1 MMGGKGGSQTVGYWY
16 SGTFHMGLCRGPV
29 DELIEI
35 RGDDKTMFPS
45 PNANAVV
52 TNGFVFSPPR
62 AQQQPTITASG
73 TYPINAPNLYGG
85 EKQEGGVTGTLT
97 MLMGEATQMPSPAL
111 AGIEGGARPGY
122 RGITSV
128 VFKGRIAAMNP
139 YIKPWA
145 FRLRRHLMGWNT
157 PVWQSSLVRI
167 GSRGFNPAHIIYQ
180 CLTDPE
186 WGAGEDPNAGLDLAS
201 FTAAAQTLY
210 NEGLGLC
217 LRWVMQDSI
226 GAFIRLVQDHI
237 SGVCVVDP
245 TTNKTMLKLLRGDYD
260 AAAMVKDPTAIIDEG
275 DIVEM
280 TSYQYPVINESVN
293 EVTVNYVDVTTNKS
307 GAVTYQNLAN
317 VQAQGKV
324 VSESVTYNG
333 AWNADLA
340 ARLAARDCHTKSAL
354 LIKGETKIKARR
366 WQDVKVGDVKLL
378 SWSREKCALMPIRI
392 LEVNYGD
399 AEARTVTISWAQD
412 QFGVPQGTY
421 VQAPPSQW
429 TPPVNA
435 PQPVVQP
442 VVFEATYRDLAR
454 TLDTANLNALTP
466 DTSFVAAV
474 ARRPAGTVAYS
485 YELCSRIGG
494 ADFKLQN
501 TGSFCEGGTLV
512 AAIGPGDRSIT
523 VTGFDDLTTVAT
535 GTAALLDGEW
545 VRVDSV
551 NASLGVITVGRGCV
565 DTPPVPHAQGAS
577 IWFYQDHEAQDATEY
592 LTGETTD
599 TKLLTIT
606 SAGMLDPAQATT
618 LSVKMNQ
625 RQARPYP
632 PGKLQIQ
639 GQTNPTLI
647 EGALSLTWAHR
658 SRLLQADQ
666 LIDTTQASIG
676 PETGTTYTVRVYLN
690 GKLDST
696 TTGITTPSAAPAVSG
711 DGQVTLQIDAVCNG
725 RTSWQPL
732 AASFTYNRGPTRFS
746 EDGDTRL
753 TEAGDTRILEK

>member
-1 MMGGKGGSQTVGYWY
+1 MGGKGGSQTVGYWY

-62 AQQQPTITASG
+62 AQPQPTITASG
-73 TYPINAPNLYGG
+73 TYAINAPNLYGG
-85 EKQEGGVTGTLT
+85 EKQEGGVTGTLSV
-97 MLMGEATQMPSPAL
+97 LMGEATQMPSPAL
-111 AGIEGGARPGY
+111 ASIEGGARPAY

-145 FRLRRHLMGWNT
+145 FRLRRHLKGWNT
-157 PVWQSSLVRI
+157 AVWQPSLVQI
-167 GSRGFNPAHIIYQ
+167 GRGMNPAHIIYQ

-186 WGAGEDPNAGLDLAS
+186 WGAGEDPSAGLDLTS

-226 GAFIRLVQDHI
+226 GAFVRLVLDHI

-245 TTNKTMLKLLRGDYD
+245 TTNKTMLKLFRGDYD
-260 AAAMVKDPTAIIDEG
+260 AAAMAKDPAAIIDES

-324 VSESVTYNG
+324 VSEAVTYAG
-333 AWNADLA
+333 AWNSDLA

-378 SWSREKCALMPIRI
+378 SWSREQCLWMPIRI
-392 LEVNYGD
+392 LEVDYGD
-399 AEARTVTISWAQD
+399 AQARTVTIRWAQD

-421 VQAPPSQW
+421 VQAPPTPW
-429 TPPVNA
+429 TPPANV

-442 VVFEATYRDLAR
+442 VAFEVGYRDLAR
-454 TLDTANLNALTP
+454 YLDTANLNALTP

-485 YELCSRIGG
+485 YELCSR
-494 ADFKLQN
+494 
-501 TGSFCEGGTLV
+501 TGSGNFQLQTAGTFCDGGTLV

-523 VTGFDDLTTVAT
+523 LTGFEDLTTVAT
-535 GTAALLDGEW
+535 GMAALLDGEW
-545 VRVDSV
+545 VRVDSIDA
-551 NASLGVITVGRGCV
+551 NAGVLTIGRGCS
-565 DTPPVPHAQGAS
+565 DTPPVPHAVGAP
-577 IWFYQDHEAQDATEY
+577 IWFYEDHAAQDGTEY
-592 LTGETTD
+592 LTGETID
-599 TKLLTIT
+599 TKLLTVT
-606 SAGMLDPAQATT
+606 SAGMLDPALAATF
-618 LSVKMNQ
+618 SVKVNQ
-625 RQARPYP
+625 RQARPYA

-639 GQTNPTLI
+639 GQTYPTLI

-658 SRLLQADQ
+658 SRVLQADQ
-666 LIDTTQASIG
+666 LIDTTQASMG
-676 PETGTTYTVRVYLN
+676 PEPGTTYTVRVYLN

-696 TTGITTPSAAPAVSG
+696 TTGITTNSATPAVSG
-711 DGQVTLQIDAVCNG
+711 DGQVTVQIDAVCNG
-725 RTSWQPL
+725 RTSWQPV
-732 AASFTYNRGPTRFS
+732 AASFTYNRGPTRLS

-753 TEAGDTRILEK
+753 TETGDSRILEK